1 VAGLR
6 MARVTNT
13 AVLDRPETRERKDLR
28 ELLEKLADVGAV
40 ELKMNVPAEQRMSLR
55 NLKIDA
61 LKGKI
66 REVVFFD
73 TPDLALFNAGVAI
86 RGRRTQGR
94 DDDTVAKLRPC
105 LPDELAPSFRKSQNL
120 KVEMDV
126 TRRGHV
132 VSASMKGE
140 RPAGTLTQVLAGA
153 LPLEKFLT
161 KEQRSF
167 VDGRLPDGIALRDLV
182 PLGPTFVIVLKAIP
196 DGFAQKVTIEQW
208 HFPGQVPLVELST
221 KSVPAEVF
229 ASARAVTAYLATR
242 GLTPTG
248 EQEPKTRKALQ
259 FFATHTA

>member
-1 VAGLR
+1 MGLR
-6 MARVTNT
+6 
-13 AVLDRPETRERKDLR
+13 
-28 ELLEKLADVGAV
+28 KL
-40 ELKMNVPAEQRMSLR
+40 NV
-55 NLKIDA
+55 DA

-73 TPDLALFNAGVAI
+73 TPDLALFKAGVAV

-105 LPDELAPSFRKSQNL
+105 LPNELAPPFRKSPNL

-126 TRRGHV
+126 TRRSHV
-132 VSASMKGE
+132 VSASLKGV
-140 RPAGTLTQVLAGA
+140 RPAGTLTEVLAGSVTI
-153 LPLEKFLT
+153 EKFLS

-167 VDGRLPDGIALRDLV
+167 LDGHLPDGVGLHDLR
-182 PLGPTFVIVLKAIP
+182 PLGPTYVIVLKAIP
-196 DGFAQKVTIEQW
+196 QGFPHKLTIEQW

-229 ASARAVTAYLATR
+229 AVGREVTEFLALH

-248 EQEPKTRKALQ
+248 EQEPKTRKALT
-259 FFATHTA
+259 FFAAHAA